1 MPDGA
6 GFVEIARDST
16 LRKEAEETLRA
27 ARDAA
32 EMANRAKTEFIAN
45 MSHELRTPMNAIIG
59 MSSLLLDEKLPDLQM
74 PEMGG
79 LEATRALLA
88 TVPLGQQPY
97 IVALTANAREDDR
110 EACAEAGMHDFISK
124 PVQLEKLA
132 SGLERAHQW
141 ISDRAGQVCV
151 VPLRA

>member
-1 MPDGA
+1 VEDNAVNAHVAKKLLHRLGYIPDWAVNG
-6 GFVEIARDST
+6 
-16 LRKEAEETLRA
+16 RKALERFEQGSYDLVL
-27 ARDAA
+27 
-32 EMANRAKTEFIAN
+32 M
-45 MSHELRTPMNAIIG
+45 
-59 MSSLLLDEKLPDLQM
+59 DLQM

-124 PVQLEKLA
+124 PVQLEKLT

-151 VPLRA
+151 VPFRA